1 MTPFVIVDTPLGLYG
16 FTLSKSIRVSPETN
30 QTVCHQ
36 RDSKIWQEPGNF
48 TVEQSLPLIPLVIT
62 RAGLRGSYPECEG
75 EAVLHRSRLN
85 AELIR
90 DAIEGIVD
98 TVTRHKTRVSWFL
111 LIKKCQVSFNCNNPC
126 GKYGANKAFHKLY
139 YNPRL
144 N

>member
-1 MTPFVIVDTPLGLYG
+1 V
-16 FTLSKSIRVSPETN
+16 
-30 QTVCHQ
+30 
-36 RDSKIWQEPGNF
+36 PGNF
-48 TVEQSLPLIPLVIT
+48 TVEQSLPLPPLVLA
-62 RAGLRGSYPECEG
+62 RAGLRGSNPECEG

-90 DAIEGIVD
+90 YAIEGIVY

-111 LIKKCQVSFNCNNPC
+111 GVKKSQVSFNCNDSC